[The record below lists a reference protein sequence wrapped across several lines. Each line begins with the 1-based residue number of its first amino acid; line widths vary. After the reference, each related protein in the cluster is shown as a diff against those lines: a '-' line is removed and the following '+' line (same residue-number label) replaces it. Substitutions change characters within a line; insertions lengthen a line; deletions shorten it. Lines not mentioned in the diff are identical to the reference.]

1 MQTVDAKGLA
11 CPQPVVLTRHA
22 MQRGEP
28 VLTIVDNDVA
38 LANVSRMARS
48 AGWEVQA
55 ETREGCYYI
64 TLTPPTS
71 LAVAET
77 APAQAQPAVQAGP
90 LVVLLASDVIGQGD
104 DRLGAVLM
112 RAFLHTLQEAEPKPD
127 VIICMNGGVRLAV
140 EGSQVLA
147 DLRAL
152 AEGGIELLLCGTC
165 LDFFGLKDKVLVGTI
180 SNMYSIA
187 ETLLSAGK
195 VVRL

>member
-11 CPQPVVLTRHA
+11 CPQPVVLTRRA
-22 MQRGEP
+22 MEKGEP

-38 LANVSRMARS
+38 LANVSRMGRS

-64 TLTPPTS
+64 TLTPPAGSTGR
-71 LAVAET
+71 ET
-77 APAQAQPAVQAGP
+77 APTPVQPAAPAGP
-90 LVVLLASDVIGQGD
+90 LVVLLTSDVIGQGD

-112 RAFLHTLQEAEPKPD
+112 RAFLHTLQEVKPKPD

-140 EGSQVLA
+140 EGSQVFE

-152 AEGGIELLLCGTC
+152 TEGGIELLLCGTC
-165 LDFFGLKDKVLVGTI
+165 LDFFGLKDKVSVGTI

>member
-11 CPQPVVLTRHA
+11 CPQPVVLTRRA
-22 MQRGEP
+22 MAKGEP

-38 LANVSRMARS
+38 LANVSRMGRS

-55 ETREGCYYI
+55 ETGEGCYYI

-77 APAQAQPAVQAGP
+77 APVQAQPAALDGP

-112 RAFLHTLQEAEPKPD
+112 RAFLHTLQEVKPKPD

-140 EGSQVLA
+140 EGSQVFE

-152 AEGGIELLLCGTC
+152 TEGGIELLLCGTC
-165 LDFFGLKDKVLVGTI
+165 LDFFGLKDKVSVGTI